1 MGVSSIIE
9 IGVVQLKNSKL
20 TLMIFVALIAGILV
34 GWINPAI
41 GIKLQPLAT
50 VFLNM
55 IKMIIAPLLFSVLVT
70 GIAGHGNIKSLGRL
84 GLKTIIY
91 FEIVTT
97 LALFIGLF
105 SGHFFKPG
113 VGFNVTAGSDMLNVV
128 SGMAKTDM
136 GGSTW
141 DILANIFVHA
151 FPTSIVEAMATG
163 DLLQIAVFAIFFAI
177 AVCAIGQKA
186 KPVLDVLQSMAD
198 IMFKFTEFVML
209 FAPLGVFGAIAHTIS
224 VNGLGIM
231 MSYAKIIFALYS
243 SLIIF
248 VISVLI
254 VVCKICNVSFTGL
267 LNALREPALLAFTT
281 ATSEA
286 ALPKAMKIME
296 EFGVP
301 KNIVG
306 FVMPTG
312 YTFNMD
318 GSTLY
323 LSLAVLFATQICGI
337 DLPLAQQLTIMLVL
351 MVTSKGMAGIPRVTL
366 VVLAGVLTSFNYP
379 LIGVAILL
387 GIDQILDMGRTTV
400 NLIGN
405 CVATVAIACWENEF
419 DHKKMQAYVSV
430 HQKKVRFLGF
440 LRYQYLLKKRA
451 EKSRQSVG

>member
-1 MGVSSIIE
+1 M
-9 IGVVQLKNSKL
+9 KKSKL
-20 TLMIFVALIAGILV
+20 TTMIFIALIAGILV
-34 GWINPAI
+34 GWLFPSFGA
-41 GIKLQPLAT
+41 KMQPLAK

-70 GIAGHGNIKSLGRL
+70 GIAGHGNIRALGRL

-91 FEIVTT
+91 FEVVTT
-97 LALFIGLF
+97 IALFIGLF
-105 SGHFFKPG
+105 SGHIFKPG
-113 VGFNVTAGSDMLNVV
+113 VGFDNTALV
-128 SGMAKTDM
+128 SGTIDTVSNMAQTDL

-141 DILANIFVHA
+141 DILSHIIVHA
-151 FPTSIVEAMATG
+151 FPTSIIDAMASG

-186 KPVLDVLQSMAD
+186 KPVLDVLQSMTD
-198 IMFKFTEFVML
+198 IMFKFTELVMF
-209 FAPLGVFGAIAHTIS
+209 FAPIGVFGAISHTIAT
-224 VNGLGIM
+224 NGLGIM
-231 MSYAKIIFALYS
+231 VIYAKIIIALYL

-248 VISVLI
+248 LLSVLT
-254 VVCKICNVSFTGL
+254 VVCRICNVSFSGL
-267 LNALREPALLAFTT
+267 IRALKEPALLAFTT

-296 EFGVP
+296 DFGVP

-323 LSLAVLFATQICGI
+323 LSLAVLFATQICNI
-337 DLPLAQQLTIMLVL
+337 ELSLAQQLTIMLVL
-351 MVTSKGMAGIPRVTL
+351 MLTSKGMAGIPRVTL
-366 VVLAGVLTSFNYP
+366 VVLAGVLTSFHYP

-405 CVATVAIACWENEF
+405 CVATVVIACWEKEF
-419 DHKKMQAYVSV
+419 DYEKNKKY
-430 HQKKVRFLGF
+430 LGTGNYKF
-440 LRYQYLLKKRA
+440 RPLGLIRYRQLLKKRA
-451 EKSRQSVG
+451 ERNKQSAS

>member
-1 MGVSSIIE
+1 M
-9 IGVVQLKNSKL
+9 KNSKL
-20 TLMIFVALIAGILV
+20 TMMIFAALILGIFAGWLFPSAAV
-34 GWINPAI
+34 
-41 GIKLQPLAT
+41 KMQPLAT

-84 GLKTIIY
+84 GIKTIVY
-91 FEIVTT
+91 FEVVTT

-113 VGFNVTAGSDMLNVV
+113 VGFNASPGAEVLNVV
-128 SGMAKTDM
+128 NGMAKTDI

-141 DILANIFVHA
+141 DIISHIFVHA
-151 FPTSIVEAMATG
+151 FPTSIIEAMATG

-186 KPVLDVLQSMAD
+186 KPVLDVLHSMSD

-209 FAPLGVFGAIAHTIS
+209 FAPIGVFGAIAHTIA

-231 MSYAKIIFALYS
+231 INYAKIIFALYCA
-243 SLIIF
+243 LFMFLLF
-248 VISVLI
+248 VLT
-254 VVCKICNVSFTGL
+254 VVCKICHVSFMGL
-267 LNALREPALLAFTT
+267 VSALKEPALLAFTT

-323 LSLAVLFATQICGI
+323 LSLAVLFATQIC
-337 DLPLAQQLTIMLVL
+337 
-351 MVTSKGMAGIPRVTL
+351 
-366 VVLAGVLTSFNYP
+366 
-379 LIGVAILL
+379 
-387 GIDQILDMGRTTV
+387 
-400 NLIGN
+400 
-405 CVATVAIACWENEF
+405 
-419 DHKKMQAYVSV
+419 
-430 HQKKVRFLGF
+430 
-440 LRYQYLLKKRA
+440 
-451 EKSRQSVG
+451 EKN

>member
-1 MGVSSIIE
+1 M
-9 IGVVQLKNSKL
+9 KNSKL
-20 TLMIFVALIAGILV
+20 TLMIFIALVAGILV
-34 GWINPAI
+34 GWLFPSV
-41 GIKLQPLAT
+41 GMKMQPLAN

-70 GIAGHGNIKSLGRL
+70 GIAGHGNIRSLGRL
-84 GLKTIIY
+84 SLKTLIY
-91 FEIVTT
+91 FEVVTT
-97 LALFIGLF
+97 IALFIGLF

-113 VGFNVTAGSDMLNVV
+113 VGFSNSASSAMLDVV
-128 SGMAKTDM
+128 SNMAKTDV

-141 DILANIFVHA
+141 DIIANIFVHA

-186 KPVLDVLQSMAD
+186 KPVLDVLQSMSD

-209 FAPLGVFGAIAHTIS
+209 FAPIGVFGAISHTIAA
-224 VNGLGIM
+224 NGLGIM
-231 MSYAKIIFALYS
+231 VNYAKIIFALYCA
-243 SLIIF
+243 LF
-248 VISVLI
+248 VFLFFVLTF
-254 VVCKICNVSFTGL
+254 VCKICKVSMTGL
-267 LNALREPALLAFTT
+267 ISALREPALLAFTT
-281 ATSEA
+281 ATSES

-296 EFGVP
+296 DFGVP

-405 CVATVAIACWENEF
+405 CVATVVIACWEKEF
-419 DHKKMQAYVSV
+419 DYDKNRRYVGF
-430 HQKKVRFLGF
+430 HPRKFRPLGF
-440 LRYQYLLKKRA
+440 IRYKQLLKQRA
-451 EKSRQSVG
+451 EKKAG

>member
-1 MGVSSIIE
+1 M
-9 IGVVQLKNSKL
+9 
-20 TLMIFVALIAGILV
+20 
-34 GWINPAI
+34 
-41 GIKLQPLAT
+41 QPLAK

-70 GIAGHGNIKSLGRL
+70 GIAGHGNIRSLGRL

-97 LALFIGLF
+97 IALFIGLF
-105 SGHFFKPG
+105 SGHIFKPG
-113 VGFNVTAGSDMLNVV
+113 VGFSNMTQPAQEAMDMV
-128 SGMAKTDM
+128 SGMAQTDV

-141 DILANIFVHA
+141 DIISHIFVHA
-151 FPTSIVEAMATG
+151 FPTSIVDAMASG
-163 DLLQIAVFAIFFAI
+163 DLLQIAVFAIFFSI

-186 KPVLDVLQSMAD
+186 KPVLDVLQSMSD
-198 IMFKFTEFVML
+198 IMFKFTEIVML
-209 FAPLGVFGAIAHTIS
+209 FAPMGVFGAIAHTIAT
-224 VNGLGIM
+224 NGLGIM
-231 MSYAKIIFALYS
+231 VIYAKIIFALYF
-243 SLIIF
+243 SLFIF
-248 VISVLI
+248 LLFVLT
-254 VVCKICNVSFTGL
+254 VVCRICNVSFIGL
-267 LNALREPALLAFTT
+267 INALREPALLAFTT

-296 EFGVP
+296 DFGVP

-323 LSLAVLFATQICGI
+323 LSLAVLFATQIGGI
-337 DLPLAQQLTIMLVL
+337 ELPLTQQLMIMLVL

-405 CVATVAIACWENEF
+405 CVATVVVACWENEF
-419 DHKKMQAYVSV
+419 NYDKNKKYTGLTSPKFRPLGLIKYKRLLKQRADRN
-430 HQKKVRFLGF
+430 KKV
-440 LRYQYLLKKRA
+440 
-451 EKSRQSVG
+451 V

>member
-1 MGVSSIIE
+1 M
-9 IGVVQLKNSKL
+9 KNSKL
-20 TLMIFVALIAGILV
+20 TIMIFVALVAGILV
-34 GWINPAI
+34 GWLFPSI
-41 GIKLQPLAT
+41 GSKMQPLAT

-55 IKMIIAPLLFSVLVT
+55 VKMIIAPLLFSVLVT
-70 GIAGHGNIKSLGRL
+70 GLSGHGNIRSLGRL
-84 GLKTIIY
+84 GLKTLIY
-91 FEIVTT
+91 FEVVTT
-97 LALFIGLF
+97 IALFIGLF
-105 SGHFFKPG
+105 WGHIFKPG
-113 VGFNVTAGSDMLNVV
+113 VGFTVNQSSAMLDVV
-128 SGMAKTDM
+128 NGMVKTDM
-136 GGSTW
+136 GGSTF
-141 DILANIFVHA
+141 DIVANILVHA
-151 FPTSIVEAMATG
+151 FPTSIVDAMATG

-186 KPVLDVLQSMAD
+186 KPVLDVLKSMTD

-209 FAPLGVFGAIAHTIS
+209 FAPIGVFGAIAHTIA

-231 MSYAKIIFALYS
+231 VNYAKIIFALYS
-243 SLIIF
+243 ALF
-248 VISVLI
+248 VFLFVVLTA
-254 VVCKICNVSFTGL
+254 VCRFCHVPLLGL
-267 LNALREPALLAFTT
+267 LRALREPALLAFTT
-281 ATSEA
+281 ATSES

-323 LSLAVLFATQICGI
+323 LSLAVLFATQIAGI
-337 DLPLAQQLTIMLVL
+337 ELPLSEQLMIMLVL

-379 LIGVAILL
+379 LLGVAILL

-419 DHKKMQAYVSV
+419 DYNRNRKYLRLSPKKF
-430 HQKKVRFLGF
+430 RPLGF
-440 LRYQYLLKKRA
+440 FKYKLLMKKRA
-451 EKSRQSVG
+451 ERYDKQSA